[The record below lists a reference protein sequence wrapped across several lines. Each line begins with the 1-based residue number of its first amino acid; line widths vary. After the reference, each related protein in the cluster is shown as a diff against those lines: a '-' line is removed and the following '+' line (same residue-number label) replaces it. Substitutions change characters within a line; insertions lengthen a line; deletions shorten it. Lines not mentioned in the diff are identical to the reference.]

1 LETNKILVCFKK
13 GSDYADVRDCISG

>member
-1 LETNKILVCFKK
+1 VCFKK